1 LKKEVSTDPFCT
13 FAKQNPHCPYV
24 SVIQDCKIKIDRI
37 DRALVGED
45 MQSGLV
51 GAVKNLES
59 TINKQKAVE
68 TSWIDN
74 VKPLLYIAAGAVL
87 EFIFTLLQHGR
98 L

>member
-1 LKKEVSTDPFCT
+1 
-13 FAKQNPHCPYV
+13 
-24 SVIQDCKIKIDRI
+24 
-37 DRALVGED
+37 

-68 TSWIDN
+68 KSWIDN

-87 EFIFTLLQHGR
+87 EFIFTLLQHAR

>member
-1 LKKEVSTDPFCT
+1 MKKEFSTDPFCR
-13 FAKQNPHCPYV
+13 FAKQNPQCPYV
-24 SVIQDCKIKIDRI
+24 TVIQDCNIKIDRI
-37 DRALVGED
+37 DKALVGED

-68 TSWIDN
+68 KSWIDN

-87 EFIFTLLQHGR
+87 EFILALLQHTR